1 MLALR
6 TCLLVPSPQSTK
18 YVDCP
23 RVSAIQETF
32 LRRLG
37 LPEEVPSQV
46 TDSSG
51 AAALCPALL
60 LLLPLRAP
68 SGAAAAA
75 CVDTVG
81 LLVSSLLLAIGVA
94 ELLEGEDCLA
104 GCMLL
109 C

>member
-6 TCLLVPSPQSTK
+6 TCLLVPSPQSTM

-23 RVSAIQETF
+23 RVSAIQVTF

-51 AAALCPALL
+51 AAGLCPALL
-60 LLLPLRAP
+60 LLPLRAL

-75 CVDTVG
+75 CVDTVE
-81 LLVSSLLLAIGVA
+81 LLVSLLLLATGLA
-94 ELLEGEDCLA
+94 ALLEVKDCLA
-104 GCMLL
+104 GCTLL

>member
-6 TCLLVPSPQSTK
+6 TCLLVPSPQSTR

-23 RVSAIQETF
+23 RVNAIQETF

-51 AAALCPALL
+51 AAGLCPALL
-60 LLLPLRAP
+60 LLLPLCAP
-68 SGAAAAA
+68 SGTTAAA
-75 CVDTVG
+75 CVETVG
-81 LLVSSLLLAIGVA
+81 LPVPLLLPAIGLA
-94 ELLEGEDCLA
+94 ELLEGEDCLE

-109 C
+109 

>member
-6 TCLLVPSPQSTK
+6 TCLLVPSPQSTR

-51 AAALCPALL
+51 AAGLCPALL
-60 LLLPLRAP
+60 LLLLRAP

-75 CVDTVG
+75 CVNTVEP
-81 LLVSSLLLAIGVA
+81 LVSLLLLAIGLA

-104 GCMLL
+104 GCALL

>member
-6 TCLLVPSPQSTK
+6 TCLLVPSPQSTR

-37 LPEEVPSQV
+37 LPEEVPSHV

-51 AAALCPALL
+51 AAGLCPALL
-60 LLLPLRAP
+60 LLPLRTL
-68 SGAAAAA
+68 SGATAAA
-75 CVDTVG
+75 CADTAG
-81 LLVSSLLLAIGVA
+81 LLLSLLLLAIGLA
-94 ELLEGEDCLA
+94 ELLKGEDCLA
-104 GCMLL
+104 GCTLL